1 MIRPRLQGSMMLRVT
16 TMEILKLSH
25 WNPAKN
31 MKTVLID
38 IKEFLQTWA
47 RLDFKSER
55 NDRSRYPDGAYI
67 DIEHHLLRLAL
78 VSFGMDWNQLK
89 TDGLILEG
97 FSLSLKPPKKVPNY
111 FPQQYWLRKK
121 MLKIVIL
128 YLFLRF
134 EPKCFVFNWGGIKPR
149 RSPKQGS

>member
-1 MIRPRLQGSMMLRVT
+1 MMLRVT

-47 RLDFKSER
+47 RLDYKSER
-55 NDRSRYPDGAYI
+55 NDRNRYPDGAYI

-78 VSFGMDWNQLK
+78 VS
-89 TDGLILEG
+89 LILSFFDEI
-97 FSLSLKPPKKVPNY
+97 FYL
-111 FPQQYWLRKK
+111 FCTK
-121 MLKIVIL
+121 MLEKKL
-128 YLFLRF
+128 EKNLSNYLMMISFRNHSSL
-134 EPKCFVFNWGGIKPR
+134 
-149 RSPKQGS
+149 QQ

>member
-1 MIRPRLQGSMMLRVT
+1 MMLRVT

-55 NDRSRYPDGAYI
+55 NDRNRYPDGAYI

-78 VSFGMDWNQLK
+78 VS
-89 TDGLILEG
+89 
-97 FSLSLKPPKKVPNY
+97 
-111 FPQQYWLRKK
+111 
-121 MLKIVIL
+121 VIL
-128 YLFLRF
+128 
-134 EPKCFVFNWGGIKPR
+134 
-149 RSPKQGS
+149 QGLS